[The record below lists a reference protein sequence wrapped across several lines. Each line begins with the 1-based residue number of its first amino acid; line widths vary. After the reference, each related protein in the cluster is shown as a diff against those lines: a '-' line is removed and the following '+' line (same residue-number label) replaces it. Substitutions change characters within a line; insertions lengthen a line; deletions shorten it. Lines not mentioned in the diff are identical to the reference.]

1 MKSPKIILGALVS
14 GTILFAA
21 AANADTPLLENP
33 DLASFEG
40 WLAGSNVFLGGEWQ
54 AFVTDAYTVDDRV
67 DPQGEGHVFTSWD
80 DGESDRIETFLFQEF
95 LAGPPDSD
103 WPTEFE
109 TGDVIRF
116 TGAASATRQGN
127 DPSDMVVRAFI
138 KTLGFNEQGW
148 QFQLKPEYSDFHDI
162 GSSEESFDLT
172 VTYPD
177 LAEDD
182 SLQVIQIGLE
192 ITTEFDGTDMDS
204 GSIFYKNLDA
214 FVEGEEGPTWLGFN
228 VDEEGFADTG
238 DFMGFVNVIN
248 EPWIWNVNLSK
259 WAYVPESTDPE
270 GSGAWMFVNR

>member
-1 MKSPKIILGALVS
+1 MKSPKMILGALVS

-21 AANADTPLLENP
+21 AADADTPLLENP
-33 DLASFEG
+33 DMSSFEG
-40 WLAGSNVFLGGEWQ
+40 WLTGSNVFLGGEWQ

-148 QFQLKPEYSDFHDI
+148 QFQLKPQYSDFHDI